1 MNNVSKFLFL
11 SLVCFN
17 TPLVFSQDI
26 PSKYIELLDYVQEA
40 PDQGETNS
48 CLFVASTGAMELL
61 ANRKYGVKNPRP
73 YGRFDLSE
81 SFLMHAPNVGSS
93 KYFWEEPVLKFNK
106 GYGIHIDAW
115 PYDGWDGT
123 EIGRVWS
130 YRDWSTMPK
139 VELPKVETIPLFVKG
154 GRWSTNVLTNS
165 HVDQIKEALWKH
177 KSPVLVNYNDSGFW
191 HVILIV
197 GYDDKIPGDC
207 YEVTAEE
214 CAGRQGAFYV
224 RDSFGRV
231 VEVRDYDWFRVKGNA
246 AFVVKEK

>member
-1 MNNVSKFLFL
+1 MKLVSKFLFL
-11 SLVCFN
+11 SLTFLN
-17 TPLVFSQDI
+17 FYSAYAEDL
-26 PSKYIELLDYVQEA
+26 PSKYTELLDYVQEA

-48 CLFVASTGAMELL
+48 CLFVASTGAMELI
-61 ANRKYGVKNPRP
+61 ANKKYGVKNPQP

-81 SFLMHAPNVGSS
+81 SFIMHAPKVGSG
-93 KYFWEEPVLKFNK
+93 KYFWEDPVLKFNK
-106 GYGIHIDAW
+106 GYGIHIDTW
-115 PYDGWDGT
+115 PYVGWDGT
-123 EIGRVWS
+123 EEGRVWS
-130 YRDWSTMPK
+130 FKDWSDMPK

-154 GRWSTNVLTNS
+154 GRWSINVLNNT
-165 HVDQIKEALWKH
+165 HVNQIKEALWKY
-177 KSPVLVNYNDSGFW
+177 KSPILVNYNDNHFW

-197 GYDDKIPGDC
+197 GYDDRIPGDC
-207 YEVTAEE
+207 YEVTPEE